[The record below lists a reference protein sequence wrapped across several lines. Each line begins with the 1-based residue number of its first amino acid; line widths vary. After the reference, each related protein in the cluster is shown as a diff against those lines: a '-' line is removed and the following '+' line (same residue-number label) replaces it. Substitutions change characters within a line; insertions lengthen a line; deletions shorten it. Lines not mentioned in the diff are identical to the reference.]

1 MARLWTR
8 DFVLYFVARAVA
20 LLGDG
25 MLPVAVALAVRGAGH
40 GASGVG
46 LVLASWMVPFVG
58 LILFGGVLADRAGAR
73 RLMVGAD
80 LVRVATQSVTAVA
93 LFTGHSPLWLLAGM
107 SVLAGS
113 AAAMFQ
119 PGVASMVPLLAA
131 DVQRANGVLRVADA
145 GAQLLGPALSAV
157 LVVATGAGTVYA
169 LNAATFAV
177 SAVCLLALRLPA
189 HPPAAAATTATL
201 RRDLREGWTEFR
213 SRSWMWSVIL
223 IWFGYGVVLFG
234 PLIPIGSA
242 LITDRLGDAAYGWA
256 MSAMGAGT
264 VLGGLAAMRLKPV
277 RPLAAG
283 AVVLVGFVLVPLTT
297 ALDTPLPVLLAGHA
311 VGGLSWAFW
320 SVMWATSIQTH
331 IPRDVL
337 NRVSAYEVAGSVL
350 GVPVGQVLAAPLAG
364 LLGPGQLLLTGCAVG
379 VTGCVLLL
387 VVPPIRRL
395 RRADAAVPA
404 PA

>member
-1 MARLWTR
+1 M
-8 DFVLYFVARAVA
+8 YFVARAVA

-25 MLPVAVALAVRGAGH
+25 MLPVAVALAVREAGH
-40 GASGVG
+40 GAAGVG
-46 LVLASWMVPFVG
+46 LVLAAFMVPFVA
-58 LILFGGVLADRAGAR
+58 LILFGGVLADRVGAR

-80 LVRVATQSVTAVA
+80 LVRVGTQTVTAVA
-93 LFTGHSPLWLLAGM
+93 LFSGHAPLWLLAGT
-107 SVLAGS
+107 SALAGA

-119 PGVASMVPLLAA
+119 PGLAGMVPLLAA
-131 DVQRANGVLRVADA
+131 DVQRANGALRVADA

-189 HPPAAAATTATL
+189 HPVAGAASVAAL

-242 LITDRLGDAAYGWA
+242 LITDRLGDEAYGWA

-264 VLGGLAAMRLKPV
+264 ILGGLAAMRLKPV

-283 AVVLVGFVLVPLTT
+283 ALVLVGFVLVPLTT
-297 ALDTPLPVLLAGHA
+297 ALAAPLPVLLAGHA

-320 SVMWATSIQTH
+320 SVMWATSVQTH
-331 IPRDVL
+331 VPRDVL
-337 NRVSAYEVAGSVL
+337 NRVSAYEIAGSVL
-350 GVPVGQVLAAPLAG
+350 GIPLGQVLAAPLAG
-364 LLGPGQLLLTGCAVG
+364 LLGADRLLLLGCAVG
-379 VTGCVLLL
+379 VTGCALLL
-387 VVPPIRRL
+387 VIAPTRRL
-395 RRADAAVPA
+395 RRVELPA